1 MKLTSTVKPS
11 FSFVRGNPC
20 VIIFI
25 DNLVDNGDGTWT
37 YDQYTLTADWRV
49 NLQAQIS
56 AYYDEWLQKAKDAE
70 YAAEAAKVR
79 AYRDSLLT
87 ECDTLYCNAENW
99 ALMDKATRTAW
110 QAYKQALRDVTAQQ
124 SFPYS
129 VAWPVRPELS
139 VDPSQP
145 TETDVVGQQVIALTL
160 SNGIKDTMIQQLGAQ
175 VVQLQL
181 QIASLNKEGT
191 V

>member
-1 MKLTSTVKPS
+1 MKITSTIKPT
-11 FSFVRGNPC
+11 FTFVRGRPC
-20 VIIFI
+20 IITFAENI
-25 DNLVDNGDGTWT
+25 TDNGDGTWT

-56 AYYDEWLQKAKDAE
+56 AYYDEWLQKAKEAE

-79 AYRDSLLT
+79 AYRDGLLT
-87 ECDTLYCNAENW
+87 ECDTFYCNAENW
-99 ALMDKATRTAW
+99 ALMDKATRMAW
-110 QAYKQALRDVTAQQ
+110 QTYKQALRDVSEQE

-129 VAWPVRPELS
+129 VAWPLRPELS

-145 TETDVVGQQVIALTL
+145 TETDVMGQQVIALTL
-160 SNGIKDTMIQQLGAQ
+160 SNGAKDTMIQQLGAQ

-181 QIASLNKEGT
+181 QIATLKEGSI
-191 V
+191 